1 MRLSME
7 WISDYIRLKEDETG
21 IVNKIKQHTTN
32 VETVD
37 EIAKG
42 VKKVKVGKILKTEGH
57 PDADRLQVCTVDV
70 GEDEPIIIVTNDL
83 SIKPGHTVPVA
94 VDGAVLKDNFK
105 IKSRKMRGVFS
116 QGMFCSL
123 EEFELEENAHG
134 VYKINENVKPGTD
147 FLEYFRIND
156 KVIEIEVFA
165 NRPDLLSYVGVA
177 KELEVI
183 NAGDEFKLPEY
194 TKLEKADVF
203 PVKLETKDCN
213 RYTAVIMTDI
223 KIGPSPLWLVRRL
236 ASAGIRSINNIVDIT
251 NYVMLETGHP
261 VHAFD
266 MDLIGN
272 QIVVKKAEKGTKVL
286 LLDEKEYEL
295 NGTETLIT
303 DGEKIL
309 ALGGVMGGE
318 LSGVSENTK
327 RILLEVAHFDPVNTR
342 KTSKYHKL
350 QTDASFRFERGVD
363 ANDTEFVM
371 GRLVKLISELANG
384 KSDGKMV
391 DIYPK
396 VIEEKTIQV
405 RYEYVK
411 DRLGVEVS
419 KEEVEK
425 IYDSFEFKY
434 QTTESGWIVTV
445 PTNRHDL
452 SIEIDIVEEI
462 GRIYGYHNIKAS
474 FPETVM
480 KAGTKGA
487 LVVFKDEVSNIV
499 RSTGYNEIMTY
510 SFMNVEKM
518 WMENSEIKLL
528 NPLSAEYEYLRPL
541 VSYGVLE
548 SISHNFRNQNRD
560 VKFFEI
566 ANVYSKD
573 ESSENKIKETLH
585 LSMGATGRENPNDF
599 TDKREVSYYTLKGAV
614 DTLFEELNIV
624 PEYKRAE
631 IEGMSYSQTAEIFI
645 NKEKVGFMGLMDKDY
660 AKKFYGIKAP
670 VYISEM
676 DLSKLF
682 ELKVP
687 LTKENKNYEYPAIKR
702 EYSFVVPIKV
712 SFSEIEEIINRS
724 GKIIE
729 KISIFDIYKG
739 KNMPEDKISITITVT
754 YRASDRTLTDEDVNR
769 VENKMLKKLSNI
781 EVSLRER

>member
-7 WISDYIRLKEDETG
+7 WISDYIKLKEDETG

-70 GEDEPIIIVTNDL
+70 GEEEPIIIVTNDL

-134 VYKINENVKPGTD
+134 VYKINEDVKPGTD
-147 FLEYFRIND
+147 FLEYFKIND

-177 KELEVI
+177 KELETI
-183 NAGDEFKLPEY
+183 NAGTDFKLPEY
-194 TKLEKADVF
+194 TKLEKTDVF
-203 PVKLETKDCN
+203 PIKLETTDCN
-213 RYTAVIMTDI
+213 RYTAAIMTDI
-223 KIGPSPLWLVRRL
+223 KIGPSPIWLVRRL

-272 QIVVKKAEKGTKVL
+272 QIVVKKGEKGTKVL
-286 LLDEKEYEL
+286 LLDEKKYEL

-318 LSGVSENTK
+318 LSGINENTK

-363 ANDTEFVM
+363 PNDAEFVM

-391 DIYPK
+391 DVYPNI
-396 VIEEKTIQV
+396 IEPKTIKA
-405 RYEYVK
+405 RYEYIK
-411 DRLGVEVS
+411 DRLGVEIS

-434 QTTESGWIVTV
+434 QTTEFGWVVTV

-452 SIEIDIVEEI
+452 SIEIDIVEEV
-462 GRIYGYHNIKAS
+462 GRIYGYHNIESS

-487 LVVFKDEVSNIV
+487 VVSFKDEVSNIV

-510 SFMNVEKM
+510 SFMNIEKM
-518 WMENSEIKLL
+518 WMEKSEIKLL
-528 NPLSAEYEYLRPL
+528 NPLSAEYEYMRPL

-548 SISHNFRNQNRD
+548 SISYNFRNQNRD

-573 ESSENKIKETLH
+573 ESLESKIKETLH
-585 LSMGATGRENPNDF
+585 LSIGATGRENPDDF

-614 DTLFEELNIV
+614 DTLFKELNII
-624 PEYKRAE
+624 PEYKRVE
-631 IEGMSYSQTAEIFI
+631 IEGMSYSQTAEIFVD
-645 NKEKVGFMGLMDKDY
+645 KEKVGFIGLVDKDY

-670 VYISEM
+670 VYIGEL

-702 EYSFVVPIKV
+702 EYSFIVPIKV
-712 SFSEIEEIINRS
+712 AFSEIEEIINKS

-739 KNMPEDKISITITVT
+739 KNMDEDKISITITIT

-769 VENKMLKKLSNI
+769 VENKMLKKLNNI